1 MYNLLI
7 ALAAGSAAFMGGWLF
22 VNTVVSGIIPGTL
35 VLFITYFMLARRTGR
50 KLQALMEQAMAEFQA
65 QRVEKGRK
73 MIESGFALGRWQFM
87 VSGQLHAQLGAI
99 AYMQRDFKSA
109 RTHLSKSWGRN
120 WHAQAML
127 SCIDHREKK
136 HSDAIERMGKAKGGG
151 KKDPLY
157 WGLYAFLAKEGGDST
172 RALQVLGEAL
182 KKHENSDALKTQ
194 DYAYRN
200 KKKFKPKAFAPT
212 WYQFFPEQMPR
223 SMQMAYGQAQQ
234 GQRRGGY
241 SFPHPRR

>member
-1 MYNLLI
+1 
-7 ALAAGSAAFMGGWLF
+7 
-22 VNTVVSGIIPGTL
+22 
-35 VLFITYFMLARRTGR
+35 
-50 KLQALMEQAMAEFQA
+50 MAEFQA

-73 MIESGFALGRWQFM
+73 IMEQGFALGRWQFM
-87 VSGQLHAQLGAI
+87 VDGQIHAQLGAI
-99 AYMQRDFKSA
+99 AYLQRDFKTA
-109 RTHLSKSWGRN
+109 RVHLSQTWTRN

-136 HSDAIERMGKAKGGG
+136 HEDAVVRMEKAKGGG

-157 WGLYAFLAKEGGDST
+157 WGLFAFLAKEGGDAT
-172 RALQVLGEAL
+172 RALQVLGEGL
-182 KKHENSDALKTQ
+182 KKHEHSEALKAQ
-194 DYAYRN
+194 DSAYRN

-241 SFPHPRR
+241 SFPQPRR

>member
-1 MYNLLI
+1 MINLSI
-7 ALAAGSAAFMGGWLF
+7 AIAAALVAFLAGYQINPVAGY
-22 VNTVVSGIIPGTL
+22 VPGVL
-35 VLFITYFMLARRTGR
+35 VLFVTYFILARRTGR
-50 KLQALMEQAMAEFQA
+50 QLQALMEGAMAEFQA

-73 MIESGFALGRWQFM
+73 IMESGFALGKWQFM
-87 VSGQLHAQLGAI
+87 IKGQIHAQLGAI
-99 AYMQRDFKSA
+99 AYLQRDFKQA
-109 RTHLSKSWGRN
+109 RQHLSQTWRRN

-127 SCIDHREKK
+127 SCIDHREKN
-136 HSDAIERMGKAKGGG
+136 HSEAVERMEKAKGGG

-157 WGLYAFLAKEGGDST
+157 WGLYAYMAKEAGDTT

-182 KKHENSDALKTQ
+182 KKHNHSEGLKAQ
-194 DYAYRN
+194 DHAYRN

-212 WYQFFPEQMPR
+212 WFQFFPEQMPR

-241 SFPHPRR
+241 SFPQPRR